1 MKELPW
7 VVDNTQGAVDG
18 VAERRKVMAV
28 DYRTRT
34 GIARR
39 RGTRLAT
46 RQEDKT
52 GTRTPAGLPDY
63 PFRRGVYGLAR
74 WSGEWSVRARLG
86 SESSPGAGV
95 RDSEAELGGED

>member
-1 MKELPW
+1 MPLQRRKKDLEVVEELPW

-39 RGTRLAT
+39 RG
-46 RQEDKT
+46 
-52 GTRTPAGLPDY
+52 
-63 PFRRGVYGLAR
+63 
-74 WSGEWSVRARLG
+74 
-86 SESSPGAGV
+86 
-95 RDSEAELGGED
+95 